1 MKDSM
6 NNNKVK
12 RADKKTL
19 FIVTAA
25 VIIIAAIGL
34 YSRREQLLSFNAKKA
49 PTAQPAYVKI
59 EVVQKNKT
67 IRESIVQNT
76 AIEAVDRVNLLP
88 RVTGRL
94 EKLNVKA
101 GDIVR
106 KGEIIATLEHEQQDA
121 LIGSSEAQKA
131 SARADAER
139 AKAEMENAKTNLDRY
154 RRLVNEGF
162 STQQQY
168 DAIDTAYTSAK
179 AAYNAALAKERQAAA
194 EMNRVRSSRAD
205 YIIASPLDGTVLN
218 DYSLAP
224 GAMISPSTPLIDIA
238 DLTRL
243 KATLKIPE
251 SKIFAVK
258 EGMAV
263 FLKFDAL
270 RDKEFRGRVTR
281 IDQYVNPSTRT
292 SNVEIELNNQ
302 EAGMSLRPG
311 MFGKASIIEREERG
325 TISLPESAFRSNER
339 GYYLFVV
346 QEGRARAKDVST
358 GIREGN
364 TIQITGGL
372 NAGEEVIVFGGKNLK
387 DGDMVTVQK

>member
-1 MKDSM
+1 M

-364 TIQITGGL
+364 TIQVTSGVEPGDK
-372 NAGEEVIVFGGKNLK
+372 VIIFGGKNLN
-387 DGDMVTVQK
+387 DGDAVLVQK

>member
-372 NAGEEVIVFGGKNLK
+372 DDGEIVIVFGGKNLN
-387 DGDMVTVQK
+387 DGDSVAVQK

>member
-19 FIVTAA
+19 FIVAAA

-224 GAMISPSTPLIDIA
+224 GAMISPSTPLIDFA

-281 IDQYVNPSTRT
+281 IDQYVDPSTRT

-364 TIQITGGL
+364 TIQVTSGVEPGDK
-372 NAGEEVIVFGGKNLK
+372 VIIFGGKNLN
-387 DGDMVTVQK
+387 DGDAVLVQK

>member
-19 FIVTAA
+19 FIVAAA

-364 TIQITGGL
+364 TIQVTSGVEPGDK
-372 NAGEEVIVFGGKNLK
+372 VIIFGGKNLN
-387 DGDMVTVQK
+387 DGDAVLVQK

>member
-1 MKDSM
+1 M
-6 NNNKVK
+6 NNTKVK

-281 IDQYVNPSTRT
+281 IDQYVDPSTRT

-364 TIQITGGL
+364 TIQVTSGVEPGDK
-372 NAGEEVIVFGGKNLK
+372 VIIFGGKNLN
-387 DGDMVTVQK
+387 DGDAVLVQK

>member
-6 NNNKVK
+6 NNKAK

-364 TIQITGGL
+364 TIQVTSGVEPGDK
-372 NAGEEVIVFGGKNLK
+372 VIIFGGKNLN
-387 DGDMVTVQK
+387 DGDAVLVQK

>member
-364 TIQITGGL
+364 TIQVTSGVEPGDK
-372 NAGEEVIVFGGKNLK
+372 VIIFGGKNLN
-387 DGDMVTVQK
+387 DGDAVLVQK

>member
-6 NNNKVK
+6 NNKAK

-346 QEGRARAKDVST
+346 QIAAMLLVDPS
-358 GIREGN
+358 
-364 TIQITGGL
+364 GL
-372 NAGEEVIVFGGKNLK
+372 LSF
-387 DGDMVTVQK
+387 DT

>member
-179 AAYNAALAKERQAAA
+179 AAYNAALAKERQASA

-364 TIQITGGL
+364 TIQVTSGVEPGDK
-372 NAGEEVIVFGGKNLK
+372 VIIFGGKNLN
-387 DGDMVTVQK
+387 DGDAVLVQK

>member
-6 NNNKVK
+6 NNKVK

-364 TIQITGGL
+364 TIQVTSGVEPGDK
-372 NAGEEVIVFGGKNLK
+372 VIIFGGKNLN
-387 DGDMVTVQK
+387 DGDAVLVQK

>member
-154 RRLVNEGF
+154 KRLVNEGF

-364 TIQITGGL
+364 TIQVTSGVEPGDK
-372 NAGEEVIVFGGKNLK
+372 VIIFGGKNLN
-387 DGDMVTVQK
+387 DGDAVLVQK

>member
-67 IRESIVQNT
+67 LRESIVQNT

-281 IDQYVNPSTRT
+281 IDQYVDPSTRT

-364 TIQITGGL
+364 TIQVTSGVEPGDK
-372 NAGEEVIVFGGKNLK
+372 VIIFGGKNLN
-387 DGDMVTVQK
+387 DGDAVLVQK

>member
-311 MFGKASIIEREERG
+311 MFGKASIIEKEERG

-364 TIQITGGL
+364 TIQVTSGVEPGDK
-372 NAGEEVIVFGGKNLK
+372 VIIFGGKNLN
-387 DGDMVTVQK
+387 DGDAVLVQK

>member
-281 IDQYVNPSTRT
+281 IDQYVDPSTRT

-364 TIQITGGL
+364 TIQVTSGVEPGDK
-372 NAGEEVIVFGGKNLK
+372 VIIFGGKNLN
-387 DGDMVTVQK
+387 DGDAVLVQK

>member
-49 PTAQPAYVKI
+49 PTVQPAYVKI

-364 TIQITGGL
+364 TIQVTSGVEPGDK
-372 NAGEEVIVFGGKNLK
+372 VIIFGGKNLN
-387 DGDMVTVQK
+387 DGDAVLVQK

>member
-1 MKDSM
+1 M

-311 MFGKASIIEREERG
+311 MFGKASIIEKEERG

-364 TIQITGGL
+364 TIQVTSGVEPGDK
-372 NAGEEVIVFGGKNLK
+372 VIIFGGKNLN
-387 DGDMVTVQK
+387 DGDAVLVQK

>member
-179 AAYNAALAKERQAAA
+179 AAYNAALAKERQASA

-281 IDQYVNPSTRT
+281 IDQYVDPSTRT

-364 TIQITGGL
+364 TIQVTSGVEPGDK
-372 NAGEEVIVFGGKNLK
+372 VIIFGGKNLN
-387 DGDMVTVQK
+387 DGDAVLVQK